1 MGYITITDK
10 ETYSKYI
17 SKTPEKYIRKETD
30 NLQELK
36 IAQLEEKYTAES
48 EKHSETYDTVKKFE
62 EAEKK
67 KVIALREAQIRENRE
82 RNRVLQSS
90 GTKRAR
96 VRNTTPTR
104 VRRR

>member
-10 ETYSKYI
+10 EAYGKYVA
-17 SKTPEKYIRKETD
+17 KTPEKYVRKSD
-30 NLQELK
+30 NLEELK
-36 IAQLEEKYTAES
+36 IAQLEDKYTTES
-48 EKHSETYDTVKKFE
+48 EKHSATFDEIKALE

-67 KVIALREAQIRENRE
+67 KAIALHESKIRENRE
-82 RNRVLQSS
+82 RNQVLQSS

>member
-1 MGYITITDK
+1 MGYITVTDK
-10 ETYSKYI
+10 ETYGKYVA
-17 SKTPEKYIRKETD
+17 KTPEKYLRKSD
-30 NLQELK
+30 NLEGLK
-36 IAQLEEKYTAES
+36 IAQLEDKYTSES
-48 EKHSETYDTVKKFE
+48 EKHSATYDEIKALE

-67 KVIALREAQIRENRE
+67 KAIALHESKIRENRE
-82 RNRVLQSS
+82 RNQVLQSS

>member
-1 MGYITITDK
+1 MGYITVTDK

-17 SKTPEKYIRKETD
+17 SKTPEKYIRKKPD

-36 IAQLEEKYTAES
+36 ISELEEKYTTES
-48 EKHSETYDTVKKFE
+48 EKHSETYDTIKKFE

-67 KVIALREAQIRENRE
+67 KVIALREAQIREE
-82 RNRVLQSS
+82 RQRNQVLQSS